1 VLDLAHDKSTRI
13 DARYSE
19 FDIQGTLVWVYFW
32 VGQVTV
38 KVKVAMRWYV
48 NGPLSVNTDHS
59 PKYVDLI

>member
-1 VLDLAHDKSTRI
+1 VSVCLSVCLSVLDLAHDKSTRI

-38 KVKVAMRWYV
+38 KV
-48 NGPLSVNTDHS
+48 
-59 PKYVDLI
+59 